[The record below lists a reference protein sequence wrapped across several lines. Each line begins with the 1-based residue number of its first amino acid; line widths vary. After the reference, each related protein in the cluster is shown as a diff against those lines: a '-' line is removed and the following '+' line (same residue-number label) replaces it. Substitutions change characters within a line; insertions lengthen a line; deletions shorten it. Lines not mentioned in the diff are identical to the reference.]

1 MKKTSPNYKRQLKP
15 IWCPGC
21 GDYGVFH
28 ALEKTFKKLE
38 LLPENIVVAS
48 GIGCSGRMSH
58 FFNTYSLHGTHGR
71 VVPTALG
78 VKAVRPD
85 LTVIA
90 VGGDGDGLGIG
101 GGHIPHAAR
110 KNADITYLLLDN
122 RIYGLTKGQ
131 ASPTS
136 PEGLVT
142 KTTPV
147 GVSDLP
153 VNPIPMFLSYNVS
166 FVARTASNNL
176 QEMTDVMEQGI
187 RHRGMSLIYVLSP
200 CVTFPVLKYQDLK
213 DLLQPLPEDHPQD
226 DKMKAMEM
234 AYSGAP
240 LYTGIFYRENRPTM
254 DDHVNEHITQS
265 GGKRDA
271 PTDDWEKIKELMM
284 TYS

>member
-1 MKKTSPNYKRQLKP
+1 MKKTSPNYKRPLKP

-28 ALEKTFKKLE
+28 ALEKAFLQLE
-38 LLPENIVVAS
+38 LAPENIVVAS

-85 LTVIA
+85 LTVVA

-110 KNADITYLLLDN
+110 KNVDITYLILDN

-136 PEGLVT
+136 PEGLIT
-142 KTTPV
+142 KTTPI

-153 VNPIPMFLSYNVS
+153 LNPIPMFLSYNVS
-166 FVARTASNNL
+166 FIARTASIQI
-176 QEMTDVMEQGI
+176 QEMTDMIKEGI
-187 RHRGMSLIYVLSP
+187 QHRGMSLIYIFSP
-200 CVTFPVLKYQDLK
+200 CTTFPVLTYQNLRDM
-213 DLLQPLPEDHPQD
+213 LQPLPEDHPED
-226 DKMKAMEM
+226 DIMKAMER
-234 AYSGAP
+234 AFSDSP
-240 LYTGIFYRENRPTM
+240 LYTGIFYRVNRPTM
-254 DDHVNEHITQS
+254 GDHAEEIIRQS
-265 GGKRDA
+265 GGPETADA
-271 PTDDWEKIKELMM
+271 AGWEKIKELLVK
-284 TYS
+284 YS